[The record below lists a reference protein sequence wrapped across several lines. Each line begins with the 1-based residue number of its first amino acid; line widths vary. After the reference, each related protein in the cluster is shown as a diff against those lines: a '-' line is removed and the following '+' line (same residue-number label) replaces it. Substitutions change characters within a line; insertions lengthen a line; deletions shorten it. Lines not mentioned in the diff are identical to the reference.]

1 MIKVTMDEKFKKGTQ
16 VWIAKFEGFQVYKV
30 SAVFTVGCFF
40 IHILEKLN

>member
-1 MIKVTMDEKFKKGTQ
+1 MIKITVDEKFKKGSQ

-30 SAVFTVGCFF
+30 LAVFTVKCFV